1 MVILKV
7 KIASNYLW
15 WNCSDWFS
23 SNIYFLQDHHLLS
36 MDCVEVQYCVK
47 VMIPLNS
54 YYNLLFMEVQ
64 AFTIEFDL
72 FAVCNFNQSVI

>member
-1 MVILKV
+1 
-7 KIASNYLW
+7 
-15 WNCSDWFS
+15 
-23 SNIYFLQDHHLLS
+23 

-72 FAVCNFNQSVI
+72 FAVCKFNQSVI